1 LKATFGELL
10 TTRESVQKTPIAPIF
25 SMVQAFAQG
34 LIASWMNRFLLGELA
49 VEEEIEEKDKANL
62 RRVEQQ
68 SSEGTVEP
76 LLDVC
81 KTPSPPAGP
90 VPIPYPNTARSSD
103 ASSGSKTVK
112 TEGKEVLPK
121 NETDFEKS
129 SGDEASTS
137 DGESEIGSLKEV
149 AKTKVLGVPL
159 WVWGL
164 LVVAVLVA
172 IWILASNA
180 PQPIE
185 QY

>member
-1 LKATFGELL
+1 
-10 TTRESVQKTPIAPIF
+10 
-25 SMVQAFAQG
+25 M
-34 LIASWMNRFLLGELA
+34 
-49 VEEEIEEKDKANL
+49 EEEIEEKDKANL
-62 RRVEQQ
+62 RRVEQK

-76 LLDVC
+76 LPDVC

-112 TEGKEVLPK
+112 TEGKMVPAKEE
-121 NETDFEKS
+121 NFEKS
-129 SGDEASTS
+129 SGDESGTS
-137 DGESEIGSLKEV
+137 DGESEIGALKKV

-159 WVWGL
+159 WIWGL

>member
-1 LKATFGELL
+1 
-10 TTRESVQKTPIAPIF
+10 
-25 SMVQAFAQG
+25 MVQAFAQG
-34 LIASWMNRFLLGELA
+34 LIVSWMNRFLLGELV

-62 RRVEQQ
+62 RKVEQL
-68 SSEGTVEP
+68 P
-76 LLDVC
+76 DVC
-81 KTPSPPAGP
+81 ETPSPPAGP

-103 ASSGSKTVK
+103 TSSGSKTVK
-112 TEGKEVLPK
+112 TEGKMVSAKE
-121 NETDFEKS
+121 DFEKS
-129 SGDEASTS
+129 VGDEAGTS

-172 IWILASNA
+172 IWILSSNA